1 MVSAE
6 EQLTSGGLEYNPD
19 VCLRTATVAPVSCG
33 ECAVGNCCCHVGLL
47 SRSVHLYNQHSEP
60 NYGKDVSLSLSAYHV
75 CVTAGGSW
83 SRVWSGSPVIGGR
96 GTRL

>member
-6 EQLTSGGLEYNPD
+6 EQLASGGLEYNPD

-47 SRSVHLYNQHSEP
+47 SRSVHLYNQHSQP
-60 NYGKDVSLSLSAYHV
+60 NHGKDVSLSLYAYHV
-75 CVTAGGSW
+75 CVTN
-83 SRVWSGSPVIGGR
+83 RGR
-96 GTRL
+96 LTLRWEWQQGETAPHD